1 MYPVDLLIFDLDGT
15 LIDSKVDI
23 AYSVNLTFRDLGLK
37 EKRPEEIYSYI
48 GEGVRKLIK
57 ATLGEEKEALFDE
70 AIKIFRGYYLAH
82 LLDTTNIYPGVDK
95 VLSHFQ
101 DKDKAI
107 TTNKPIEYTTK
118 IVEGLG
124 LKIYF
129 KMIIAGN
136 NGIRLKPEA
145 DMLIKVISDL
155 NVKKERAVMIGDG
168 VNDILAARAAGII
181 SCAIG
186 SGLGNKDILISLN
199 PDYFCNKIGDIK
211 GLFF

>member
-48 GEGVRKLIK
+48 GEGVKKLIK
-57 ATLGEEKEALFDE
+57 ASLGEEKEALFDE
-70 AIKIFRGYYLAH
+70 AIKIFKGYYLAH
-82 LLDTTNIYPGVDK
+82 LLDTTSIYHGVDK
-95 VLSHFQ
+95 VLYHFK

-107 TTNKPIEYTTK
+107 TTNKPIEYTVK
-118 IVEGLG
+118 IVDGLG
-124 LKIYF
+124 LRQHF
-129 KMIIAGN
+129 KVILAGN

-155 NVKKERAVMIGDG
+155 NVQKEKAVMIGDG

-186 SGLGNKDILISLN
+186 SGLGDKDALLSLN
-199 PDYFCNKIGDIK
+199 PDYFCERIEDIK

>member
-1 MYPVDLLIFDLDGT
+1 MHPADLLIFDLDGT

-23 AYSVNLTFRDLGLK
+23 ATSVNLTFRELGIE

-70 AIKIFRGYYLAH
+70 AIKIFRGYYLSH
-82 LLDTTNIYPGVDK
+82 LLDTTSIYPGVNEI
-95 VLSHFQ
+95 LQHFR

-107 TTNKPIEYTTK
+107 STNKPIEYTTK
-118 IVEGLG
+118 IIDGLA
-124 LKIYF
+124 LRRHF
-129 KMIIAGN
+129 KVIVAGN

-145 DMLIKVISDL
+145 DMIIKVISEL
-155 NVKKERAVMIGDG
+155 NTRKDKAVMIGDG
-168 VNDILAARAAGII
+168 VNDILAAKAAGIR

-186 SGLGNKDILISLN
+186 SGLGNREALLSLN
-199 PDYFCNKIGDIK
+199 PDYFCDGIEGLKD
-211 GLFF
+211 LFF